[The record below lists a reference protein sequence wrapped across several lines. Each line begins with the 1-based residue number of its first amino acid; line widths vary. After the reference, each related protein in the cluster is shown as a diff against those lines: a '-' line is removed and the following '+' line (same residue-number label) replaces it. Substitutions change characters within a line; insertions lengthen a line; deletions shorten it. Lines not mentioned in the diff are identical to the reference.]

1 MTTNAQLL
9 AFCLLLSLL
18 SRAEAE
24 CRFDAER
31 SELWC
36 DLSDL
41 CGKKDLAKWF
51 DKTKIIQI
59 NPGKRNC
66 TSLPDQNIFASFRKL
81 YTFYFNAWLP
91 QINFTFSSA
100 ASKES
105 FMFANSASRKYLPK
119 LNGDIFKFKN
129 IYFKNDPFKFYQL
142 SDFKVSFKNK
152 FNFDRSPKMKKTFQR
167 CMDYSMQQNQAR
179 FHLNCSRA
187 SFYLLFD
194 FLFVIDPLRPLKVKI
209 SQNGCLVASYGGSH
223 SQPLCFPD
231 LQPVQDRITAGNLM
245 TEVEHCEVRNDI
257 GKLQV
262 RCQTDTVC
270 IGKIWLDM
278 ILPSG

>member
-1 MTTNAQLL
+1 LNLLFLLVLVTTMTTNAQLL

-66 TSLPDQNIFASFRKL
+66 TSLPDQNIFASFREL
-81 YTFYFNAWLP
+81 DTFYFNAWLP

-152 FNFDRSPKMKKTFQR
+152 FNFDRSPKMKKTTSKDAWITV
-167 CMDYSMQQNQAR
+167 CNKIK
-179 FHLNCSRA
+179 HA
-187 SFYLLFD
+187 SISTALVRLFTCFLTFYL
-194 FLFVIDPLRPLKVKI
+194 
-209 SQNGCLVASYGGSH
+209 S
-223 SQPLCFPD
+223 
-231 LQPVQDRITAGNLM
+231 
-245 TEVEHCEVRNDI
+245 
-257 GKLQV
+257 
-262 RCQTDTVC
+262 
-270 IGKIWLDM
+270 
-278 ILPSG
+278 